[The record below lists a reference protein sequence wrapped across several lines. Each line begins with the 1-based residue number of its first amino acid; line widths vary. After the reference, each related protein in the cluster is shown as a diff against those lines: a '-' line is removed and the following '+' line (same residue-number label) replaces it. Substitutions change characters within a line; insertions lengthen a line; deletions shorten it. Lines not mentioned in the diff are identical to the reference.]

1 MIVMMIKM
9 KKTTIKIGALIVVVY
24 NSQKNKKRLINV
36 TSFVFLSA
44 TKLSKNLEYMS
55 NSILFSPPR
64 IRFKKIKLEPQ
75 IVEVITNSIS

>member
-55 NSILFSPPR
+55 NSILSSPRR

>member
-55 NSILFSPPR
+55 NSILSSPPR